1 MGKLHETGK
10 PPPFLDSSSKLQFDS
25 CTTHASCPVLR
36 MCCTVFV
43 YNCTVLFSQWV
54 RFRVGGAQSDI
65 VLCLHHPARHCPGP
79 KWRIRVLTK
88 WPCEFCDTHAVM
100 ILIFGHC
107 RRAHHSQYLANNI
120 SRGLSSTWKNIL
132 ICSTPRCCC
141 NNISSSAS
149 KNPCLM

>member
-10 PPPFLDSSSKLQFDS
+10 PPPFLDSSSKLQLDP

-100 ILIFGHC
+100 IVIFGHC
-107 RRAHHSQYLANNI
+107 RPSSSRHSQYLSNNM
-120 SRGLSSTWKNIL
+120 SAGSHQPRKTSSALHDAAAAGCNVSSST
-132 ICSTPRCCC
+132 
-141 NNISSSAS
+141 
-149 KNPCLM
+149 